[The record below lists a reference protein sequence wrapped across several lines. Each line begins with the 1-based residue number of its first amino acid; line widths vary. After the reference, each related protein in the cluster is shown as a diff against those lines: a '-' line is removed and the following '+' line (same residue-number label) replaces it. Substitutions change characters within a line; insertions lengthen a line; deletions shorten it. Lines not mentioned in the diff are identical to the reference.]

1 MYLLYAA
8 SPFAELQTQRQF
20 VAEELAGFVA
30 AVVFDFAQVFELGF
44 GLTEGEE
51 AVADFVALGLGQVE
65 DGVAA
70 QAGAAEEAE
79 GEGLGLFLD
88 RGVEEEA
95 EGGAGGGGGQ
105 DEVGGAVG
113 EAAGDQAAEGPEFA
127 VVELRAAAGEGGGV
141 AGLGGHRHEFERA
154 EAADQ
159 FAALLFRG
167 LGVRF
172 PGRAFVETADEG
184 VLHLFLL
191 SALEAAGAAAPEGPP
206 FTGGLGVFGEA
217 GAGVPAGP
225 ETAQTQFVAGVAE
238 AGAQAPAE
246 EVETASF
253 AAGVEG
259 KMGQQFEQGVGELA
273 EQRQRPFAARQ
284 AEGGFELFHQALATG
299 GAAFGAEGGLECGNG
314 GVDGVLRHRGALL
327 GRDGGAALVDG
338 AQVEGEFPAVAAAG
352 GFEPE
357 VEGADFVGGG
367 AEADLDFA
375 FLGLAEGNDGAQ
387 GRQQAEFVGAA
398 DAGAEG
404 VAEAGFGGGEE
415 EADRLVGAD
424 AEGELGRAGDAFS
437 GVARQDAGEVAA
449 AAGFEGDE
457 VGAGDASLDAR
468 ADAVAGEAVGG
479 GAEGDG
485 EIEVAGRQFRH
496 RLAGPG
502 GEGLAEA
509 LTQELGGEATA
520 VEEDAIGEQ
529 GAAILGRVGAAQE
542 GEELAG
548 DGSFAFVGQAEVAQA
563 LAAGRAGGVDRE
575 KGEEAVEDQLLH
587 FVAAE
592 TGAERTADE
601 RRAFALDHQIDLV
614 GSVIGEEFLLGRA
627 GPGAELGELA
637 TAELAAEAFL
647 GELGEGEVD
656 VVAAEEEVRADG
668 AAAQDAGLGVFDEGE
683 VAGAAADVDDQ
694 GALAGEQLRLPIG
707 GAGEPGAEGGERFLK
722 QHRMRQAGFAG
733 GFDGELTGDFVEGGG
748 NGEQH
753 LLIGELAGRAVG
765 VFHPGESRI
774 PGGAD
779 VAEVEGRGVD
789 RRQLVGVFQFFA
801 PGEDFGAA
809 VDAVVGEPGFGRADQ
824 SFRQGGAVFA
834 GPEAADHRL
843 GAPREG
849 TAVAFGEWRQEGEAG
864 QAVALV
870 DFPAGGGLRQ
880 RQNMDATRFRA
891 EEISVGDGRVGGAEI
906 DADDITHEKLSWVVP
921 PQLSTS
927 VAE

>member
-1 MYLLYAA
+1 MA
-8 SPFAELQTQRQF
+8 SPFAELQAQRQF

-51 AVADFVALGLGQVE
+51 AVADFVALGLWQVE
-65 DGVAA
+65 GGVAA

-95 EGGAGGGGGQ
+95 EGGAGRGGGQ

-113 EAAGDQAAEGPEFA
+113 KASGDEAAEGPEFA
-127 VVELRAAAGEGGGV
+127 VVELRAAAGKGGGV
-141 AGLGGHRHEFERA
+141 AGLGGHRHEFKRA

-159 FAALLFRG
+159 FAALLFG
-167 LGVRF
+167 GFAVGF
-172 PGRAFVETADEG
+172 PGRAFVEAADEG

-191 SALEAAGAAAPEGPP
+191 AAFEAAGAAAPQGPP

-225 ETAQTQFVAGVAE
+225 QLAQAQFVAGVAE

-246 EVETASF
+246 EVESAGF

-259 KMGQQFEQGVGELA
+259 EMGQQFEQGIGELA
-273 EQRQRPFAARQ
+273 EEGQRPFAARQ
-284 AEGGFELFHQALATG
+284 AEGGFEIFHQALATG
-299 GAAFGAEGGLECGNG
+299 GAALGAESGFEGGYG

-327 GRDGGAALVDG
+327 GRNRGAALVDG

-375 FLGLAEGNDGAQ
+375 FLGFAKGDDGAQ
-387 GRQQAEFVGAA
+387 RRQQAEFVGAA

-404 VAEAGFGGGEE
+404 VTEAGFGGGEE

-424 AEGELGRAGDAFS
+424 AEGELGRAGDAF
-437 GVARQDAGEVAA
+437 GGIARQDAGEVAA

-457 VGAGDASLDAR
+457 VGSGDAALDSR
-468 ADAVAGEAVGG
+468 ADAVAGEAMGG

-485 EIEVAGRQFRH
+485 EIEVAGRQLGN

-509 LTQELGGEATA
+509 LTQELGGEAAA

-529 GAAILGRVGAAQE
+529 GAAILGRVGAAKE

-548 DGSFAFVGQAEVAQA
+548 DGGFAFIREAEVAQA
-563 LAAGRAGGVDRE
+563 LAPGRAGGVNRQE
-575 KGEEAVEDQLLH
+575 REEAVEDELLH

-592 TGAERTADE
+592 AGAKRAADE
-601 RRAFALDHQIDLV
+601 RRTFALDHQVDLV

-627 GPGAELGELA
+627 SPGAELGELA

-656 VVAAEEEVRADG
+656 IVAAEEEV
-668 AAAQDAGLGVFDEGE
+668 
-683 VAGAAADVDDQ
+683 
-694 GALAGEQLRLPIG
+694 
-707 GAGEPGAEGGERFLK
+707 
-722 QHRMRQAGFAG
+722 
-733 GFDGELTGDFVEGGG
+733 
-748 NGEQH
+748 
-753 LLIGELAGRAVG
+753 
-765 VFHPGESRI
+765 
-774 PGGAD
+774 
-779 VAEVEGRGVD
+779 
-789 RRQLVGVFQFFA
+789 
-801 PGEDFGAA
+801 
-809 VDAVVGEPGFGRADQ
+809 
-824 SFRQGGAVFA
+824 
-834 GPEAADHRL
+834 
-843 GAPREG
+843 
-849 TAVAFGEWRQEGEAG
+849 
-864 QAVALV
+864 
-870 DFPAGGGLRQ
+870 
-880 RQNMDATRFRA
+880 
-891 EEISVGDGRVGGAEI
+891 
-906 DADDITHEKLSWVVP
+906 
-921 PQLSTS
+921 
-927 VAE
+927 